1 MDGLSGGLLSASF
14 SAFAIIAFFEGH
26 YGIAAFCM
34 TVVGALF
41 TYTWFNIF
49 PARFHMGDTGS
60 TSLGATLGVIAL
72 LTNSVFVL
80 PIIGFMFVAE
90 ALSSMIQIASK
101 RLRNGKKIFI
111 SAPIHYHF
119 QAKGWPE
126 PKVTQRFW
134 IIGMITAMIGTIIGL
149 FGRGF

>member
-1 MDGLSGGLLSASF
+1 
-14 SAFAIIAFFEGH
+14 
-26 YGIAAFCM
+26 M